1 MRFFEDHA
9 GLLTQL
15 ERHDSIIERQKQD
28 QHEQHAFKSYLA
40 VFVDIVMH
48 DWPKLLALLLD
59 IIANVKIP
67 VGVGLP
73 APLTMLSVALDK
85 RWDVP
90 DSAVSQEQAQIY
102 HLHTSVAS
110 R

>member
-1 MRFFEDHA
+1 MH

-15 ERHDSIIERQKQD
+15 EKHDSVIERQKQE

-40 VFVDIVMH
+40 VFVNVVMH
-48 DWPKLLALLLD
+48 DWPKLLTLLLD

-73 APLTMLSVALDK
+73 APLTMLSVALGK
-85 RWDVP
+85 RWVVP
-90 DSAVSQEQAQIY
+90 DSVIRQEHMQIY
-102 HLHTSVAS
+102 HLHSSVA
-110 R
+110 RR